1 MKPASAATLTAI
13 RMRNRAI
20 TLLHE
25 DKRGSLE
32 TGKLADFVILDRD
45 YFSVPLAEI
54 GRIESVLT
62 VVGGKVVYAAKP

>member
-1 MKPASAATLTAI
+1 M
-13 RMRNRAI
+13 
-20 TLLHE
+20 HE

-32 TGKLADFVILDRD
+32 TGKLADFAILDRD
-45 YFSVPLAEI
+45 FFSVPLAEI